1 MSGMAK
7 TNEETRLE
15 IHEIITEILVT
26 LSVDETTNDDE
37 VAVFEE
43 EMGNIASVIL
53 DSLNLVVTSAEV
65 GEDGTT
71 SLTAL
76 MSYENGDPI
85 TQEEMDTIIG

>member
-1 MSGMAK
+1 
-7 TNEETRLE
+7 
-15 IHEIITEILVT
+15 
-26 LSVDETTNDDE
+26 
-37 VAVFEE
+37 VFEE